1 MIMKNIIGKI
11 ATITRRQESGQA
23 LIIVLVLLM
32 VGSLIL
38 SPVLNL
44 VNSSLK
50 NGQMYELKTDENYAA
65 KSGIENATW
74 QIRNNQLGILFHN
87 PNYETYDYST
97 LWSYT
102 LNETINKLVTSVNIQ
117 NIWLPKDLAI
127 PDPAQARTIIESN
140 KLIVTGDTIQTG
152 IVLPDTTII
161 SQYQAKITYFPGASE
176 NLTVASIGVWLP
188 RGFVYYTDATHKSSL
203 ESNPITGH
211 PVTVTASQWAGNQA
225 VIWSYSSAPTFTQL
239 PAQGTLP
246 MTADITFYIK
256 ASDQTQPNLKPY
268 AVPWIKT
275 YNGSAYGIPYS
286 WDADIKVYK
295 VRSVVGDTTV
305 ESYFAKSE
313 LRQLQE
319 AISGDYYATGN
330 SNLSASGSSK
340 ERTVWND
347 PSTAAVTSTNIP
359 TDADVAYAFLYWS
372 GWKNDASAITVKTD
386 PCNNFTYWPWTTP
399 AGTSRWSVYNN
410 SFRGRGVPG
419 GTTDDRTLTTNSDL
433 DLSSYA
439 SGNVTV
445 SMTLTKGGTLT
456 NTDVLYYAISNNA
469 GVSGSWSSNIE
480 IFHGNNP
487 PGSFTFQIPAT
498 YLTTKFRM
506 RFYLTL
512 DNTSKYVY
520 IDNITVTAMTP
531 DTSVIFKINDG
542 SGYKQVY
549 FDANGN
555 PRQGSQE
562 LTAGRSELLRNYAGS
577 DPHGYSYSS
586 FRDVTTLVRAYS
598 KAPVSP
604 ATNWTGYSTYSVGGI
619 YASSPRDGQQE
630 DEWAYANWS
639 LIIIYT
645 SQATQGHQLYLFDD
659 FIYSNQDTDHGVNVD
674 FDGDGHPG
682 GSISGF
688 IVPQPITGVAGIT
701 VTNVGSGYTSPPAV
715 AITGDGTGAKAVAA
729 IAAGKV
735 TGITV
740 TDKGQ
745 NYTTPPTVVLTG
757 GGGSGA
763 TAQAY
768 LDVNAAK
775 ITTFVGEGDVWYDG
789 DYIAMN
795 GTKLWDGTSTTSNSK
810 NSPNNV
816 FNSTSMGLGSYDG
829 IDIDTLGNDP
839 PNGKYIT
846 WASNVLKPGD
856 TSAQID
862 MVTHTDVWNM
872 VYIILSFRS
881 ETTLGGILSYRI
893 IN

>member
-1 MIMKNIIGKI
+1 MIMKNLIRKI
-11 ATITRRQESGQA
+11 TTITHRQESGQA

-50 NGQMYELKTDENYAA
+50 NGQMYEQKTDENYAA

-74 QIRNNQLGILFHN
+74 QIRNNQLGTLFHN
-87 PNYETYDYST
+87 PDYEIYDYST
-97 LWSYT
+97 VWSYT
-102 LNETINKLVTSVNIQ
+102 LNETINKLVTGVNIQ

-152 IVLPDTTII
+152 IVLPDSTII

-188 RGFVYYTDATHKSSL
+188 RGFVYYSDPTHKSSL

-225 VIWSYSSAPTFTQL
+225 VIWSYSSAPTFTEL

-246 MTADITFYIK
+246 MTADITFYFRCT
-256 ASDQTQPNLKPY
+256 DVTQPNLEPY

-275 YNGSAYGIPYS
+275 FNGSAYGIPYS
-286 WDADIKVYK
+286 WNADIRAYK
-295 VRSVVGDTTV
+295 VKSVVGDTTV

-319 AISGDYYATGN
+319 ALPGDYYATGN
-330 SNLSASGSSK
+330 SALSDTDSDHNR
-340 ERTVWND
+340 ETWHD
-347 PSTAAVTSTNIP
+347 PSTADVASSNIP
-359 TDADVAYAFLYWS
+359 EDADVAYAYLYWS
-372 GWKNDASAITVKTD
+372 GWKNDASTTTIKTD

-399 AGTSRWSVYNN
+399 AGTSRWTISNN
-410 SFRGRGVPG
+410 TFRGRGVPG
-419 GTTDDRTLTTNSDL
+419 GTTDDRTLTTNSNL

-445 SMTLTKGGTLT
+445 SMTLTKGGTLESSDT
-456 NTDVLYYAISNNA
+456 LYYAISNNA
-469 GVSGSWSSNIE
+469 GASGSWSSNIE
-480 IFHGNNP
+480 IFHGNYP

-506 RFYLTL
+506 RVYLTL
-512 DNTSKYVY
+512 NTTDEYVY
-520 IDNITVTAMTP
+520 LDNITVTAMMP
-531 DTSVIFKINDG
+531 DTSVVFKINDG
-542 SGYKQVY
+542 TGYKQVY
-549 FDANGN
+549 FDINGN
-555 PRQGSQE
+555 PQQGSQE
-562 LTAGRSELLRNYAGS
+562 LTASKSHLLRNYFGN

-586 FRDVTTLVRAYS
+586 FRDVTALVRAYS

-604 ATNWTGYSTYSVGGI
+604 ATNWTGYATYSVGGI
-619 YASSPRDGQQE
+619 FASTPRDGQPE

-645 SQATQGHQLYLFDD
+645 SQATEGHQLFLFDN
-659 FIYSNQDTDHGVNVD
+659 FIYSGQDTDHGVNVD

-682 GSISGF
+682 GNISGF
-688 IVPQPITGVAGIT
+688 IVPNPVEGE
-701 VTNVGSGYTSPPAV
+701 
-715 AITGDGTGAKAVAA
+715 
-729 IAAGKV
+729 
-735 TGITV
+735 
-740 TDKGQ
+740 
-745 NYTTPPTVVLTG
+745 
-757 GGGSGA
+757 
-763 TAQAY
+763 
-768 LDVNAAK
+768 VNAAK
-775 ITTFVGEGDVWYDG
+775 LTTYVGEGDVWYDG

-795 GTKLWDGTSTTSNSK
+795 GTKLWDGTSTNGNSK
-810 NSPNNV
+810 NNPNNI

-846 WASNVLKPGD
+846 WTSNVLKPGD

-862 MVTHTDVWNM
+862 MVTHTDVWNV